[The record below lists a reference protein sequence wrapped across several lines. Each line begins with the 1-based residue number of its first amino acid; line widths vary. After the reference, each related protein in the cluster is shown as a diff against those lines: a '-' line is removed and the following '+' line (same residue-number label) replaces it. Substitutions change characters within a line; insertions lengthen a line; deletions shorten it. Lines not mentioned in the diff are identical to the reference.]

1 MTPDTNERQSARS
14 DAQRI
19 ERLKQKYD
27 PAAIDNGMRL
37 RPDDFLDE
45 LEWRDRI
52 DQHYTRSWLEFTYGG
67 LFTRKVLDDRTRLL
81 VSVAQFLAMNELEE
95 FERQIPSALAAG
107 ATPREVLEIVLQS
120 TVYIGYIK
128 AGRGA
133 RLCVNVLERL
143 GRLDEITE
151 TQLPLE
157 GRMPERSLAKERR
170 SWPATQSAEE
180 AAWRER
186 TLEKY
191 GWSGVSTRIRTQ
203 NHQSNETIDNYDRVD
218 PHYLKLWF
226 DFIYG
231 EMYPRGIIDDRTRL
245 LMMVGICLAL
255 NEPVQLENHIRG
267 AMLLGANAREVL
279 EVIVNSTA
287 YVGMPTTVQ
296 TVRVLLRVAKD
307 ENRLG
312 ELSETPRP
320 SLP

>member
-1 MTPDTNERQSARS
+1 MTANTSDPGRTVAERVA
-14 DAQRI
+14 
-19 ERLKQKYD
+19 RLKQKYA

-37 RPDDFLDE
+37 RPEDFLDE
-45 LEWRDRI
+45 VEWRDRI
-52 DQHYTRSWLEFTYGG
+52 DQHYTRAWLEFTYGG
-67 LFTRKVLDDRTRLL
+67 LFTRKNLDERTRLL
-81 VSVAQFLAMNELEE
+81 VSIAQFLAMNEMEE

-107 ATPREVLEIVLQS
+107 ASPREVLEISLQS
-120 TVYIGYIK
+120 TVYIGYVR
-128 AGRGA
+128 AGRGVRA
-133 RLCVNVLERL
+133 CVKVLEQL
-143 GRLDEITE
+143 GRLDEVTR

-157 GRMPERSLAKERR
+157 GRLPERSLAAERDR
-170 SWPATQSAEE
+170 WPAAKSADE

-191 GWSGVSTRIRTQ
+191 GWKGVSTRIRTQ
-203 NHQSNETIDNYDRVD
+203 NHQSNDAINAYDRLD
-218 PHYLKLWF
+218 PDFIQHWF

-279 EVIVNSTA
+279 EVIVHSTA

-296 TVRVLLRVAKD
+296 VVRVLERVARE

-312 ELSETPRP
+312 ELGIAPD
-320 SLP
+320 

>member
-1 MTPDTNERQSARS
+1 MTIRNEPGSARTN
-14 DAQRI
+14 AERI

-27 PAAIDNGMRL
+27 AAAIANGMRL

-52 DQHYTRSWLEFTYGG
+52 DQHYACSWLMFTYGG
-67 LFTRKVLDDRTRLL
+67 LFMRKGLDDRTRLL
-81 VSVAQFLAMNELEE
+81 VSIAQFLAMGELEE
-95 FERQIPSALAAG
+95 FERQIPSALTAG
-107 ATPREVLEIVLQS
+107 ASPREVLEIILQS

-133 RLCVNVLERL
+133 RICVKVMDRL
-143 GRLDEITE
+143 GRLNEITE

-157 GRMPERSLAKERR
+157 GRMPERSLADERHK
-170 SWPATQSAEE
+170 WPAAKSVEE
-180 AAWRER
+180 TAWREQ
-186 TLEKY
+186 LIEKY
-191 GWSGVSTRIRTQ
+191 GWKGVSTRIRTQ
-203 NHQSNETIDNYDRVD
+203 NHQSNETINNYDRID
-218 PHYLKLWF
+218 PHYLHLWF

-255 NEPVQLENHIRG
+255 NEPVQMENHIRG
-267 AMLLGANAREVL
+267 ALLLGANAREVL

-296 TVRVLLRVAKD
+296 TVRVLDRVAK
-307 ENRLG
+307 EEGLAS
-312 ELSETPRP
+312 ELSTP
-320 SLP
+320 SS

>member
-1 MTPDTNERQSARS
+1 MTANNKEQGSART

-27 PAAIDNGMRL
+27 AAAIDNGMRL

-45 LEWRDRI
+45 VEWRDMI

-67 LFTRKVLDDRTRLL
+67 LFTRKGLDDRTRLL
-81 VSVAQFLAMNELEE
+81 VSIAQFLALGELEE

-107 ATPREVLEIVLQS
+107 ASPREVLEIILQS

-133 RLCVNVLERL
+133 RICVNVMKRL
-143 GRLDEITE
+143 GRLDEITK

-157 GRMPERSLAKERR
+157 GRTPQRSLAEERR
-170 SWPATQSAEE
+170 KWPAAKSPEE
-180 AAWRER
+180 TAWRER
-186 TLEKY
+186 ILEKY
-191 GWSGVSTRIRTQ
+191 GWKGVSTRIRTQ
-203 NHQSNETIDNYDRVD
+203 NHQSNDAINTYDRVD
-218 PHYLKLWF
+218 PHYLGLWF

-231 EMYPRGIIDDRTRL
+231 ELYPRGIIDDRTRL

-267 AMLLGANAREVL
+267 AMLLGATAREVL
-279 EVIVNSTA
+279 EVIVHSTA
-287 YVGMPTTVQ
+287 YAGMPTTVQ
-296 TVRVLLRVAKD
+296 TVRVLDRIARE
-307 ENRLG
+307 ENRAS
-312 ELSETPRP
+312 ELKAP
-320 SLP
+320 SP

>member
-1 MTPDTNERQSARS
+1 MTANENEQGSART
-14 DAQRI
+14 DAERI

-27 PAAIDNGMRL
+27 AAAIDNGMRL

-45 LEWRDRI
+45 VEWRDMI

-67 LFTRKVLDDRTRLL
+67 LFTRKGLDERTRLL
-81 VSVAQFLAMNELEE
+81 VSVAQFLALGELEE

-107 ATPREVLEIVLQS
+107 ATPREVLEIILQS
-120 TVYIGYIK
+120 TVYIGYLK

-133 RLCVNVLERL
+133 RICVKVMERL
-143 GRLDEITE
+143 GRLDEITG

-157 GRMPERSLAKERR
+157 GRMPERSLAKERGQ
-170 SWPATQSAEE
+170 WPAAKSAEE
-180 AAWRER
+180 TAWREKI
-186 TLEKY
+186 LAKY
-191 GWSGVSTRIRTQ
+191 GWKGVSTRIRTQ
-203 NHQSNETIDNYDRVD
+203 NHQSNETINNYDRID

-255 NEPVQLENHIRG
+255 NEPVQMENHIRG
-267 AMLLGANAREVL
+267 ALLLGANAREVL
-279 EVIVNSTA
+279 EVIVHSTA

-296 TVRVLLRVAKD
+296 TVRVLDRVARE

-312 ELSETPRP
+312 ELG
-320 SLP
+320 